1 VLLGFGAP
9 RRLIRCETCFE
20 SSAHSCLDAT
30 GLDLA
35 RKVFAPSEGGR
46 SICLFCFRD
55 FRDRMHLLGHY
66 LVHTPEELAQ
76 IGVSEQLVL
85 KYINEQ
91 YPRVLSED
99 LSETLL
105 EHVKWEID

>member
-1 VLLGFGAP
+1 
-9 RRLIRCETCFE
+9 
-20 SSAHSCLDAT
+20 
-30 GLDLA
+30 
-35 RKVFAPSEGGR
+35 
-46 SICLFCFRD
+46 
-55 FRDRMHLLGHY
+55 MHLLGHY

-99 LSETLL
+99 LSETML